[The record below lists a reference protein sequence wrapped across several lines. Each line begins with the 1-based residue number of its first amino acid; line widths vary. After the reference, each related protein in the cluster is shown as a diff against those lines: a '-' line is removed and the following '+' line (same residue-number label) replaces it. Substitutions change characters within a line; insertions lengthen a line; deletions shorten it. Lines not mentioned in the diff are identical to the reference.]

1 MDHPFLALFGL
12 TTTVGVFVWLLHK
25 CVARDPRD
33 SGRRAGFG
41 FGEKGEGRLD

>member
-12 TTTVGVFVWLLHK
+12 TTTVAMFVWLLHK
-25 CVARDPRD
+25 CVARDPRE
-33 SGRRAGFG
+33 RRPFG